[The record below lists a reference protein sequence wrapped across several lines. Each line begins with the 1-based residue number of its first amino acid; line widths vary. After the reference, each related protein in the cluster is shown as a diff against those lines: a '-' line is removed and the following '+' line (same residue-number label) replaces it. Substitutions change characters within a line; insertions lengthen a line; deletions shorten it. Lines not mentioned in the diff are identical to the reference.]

1 MRGQAVVGYV
11 RERTRA
17 KRPVLLEVLEE
28 RSREEDGGEAV
39 SPEVTGVVVSFVT
52 LVALVLGAYFIT
64 HRRED

>member
-1 MRGQAVVGYV
+1 M
-11 RERTRA
+11 
-17 KRPVLLEVLEE
+17 
-28 RSREEDGGEAV
+28 